1 MIFSQHKLALRHW
14 SIPRVCIASYVTPQ
28 NVTRLFMEFFLL
40 SRPFCFAVTFHQSNV
55 PKKIMRIYIYI
66 YIYIQPM
73 QVMQFAIVIVIL
85 CLAFFEEVRTGQR
98 FVLAIVPKQS
108 NLL

>member
-1 MIFSQHKLALRHW
+1 
-14 SIPRVCIASYVTPQ
+14 
-28 NVTRLFMEFFLL
+28 
-40 SRPFCFAVTFHQSNV
+40 
-55 PKKIMRIYIYI
+55 
-66 YIYIQPM
+66 M